1 MVKGIKIM
9 NEVVKKVSAAMLSGM
24 MLLNAAP
31 GLSAEANMQVNP
43 PKSSSKGVLGAML
56 SMGAFA
62 ITTAAAYAYMKTP
75 ETIHWLKVYLKA
87 ENPEEKKSAK
97 EEFKKFFAKDYRKS
111 IEKKENWK
119 DFFLKLLETIKANKS
134 INYEELQDEIKKLIL
149 GVYSEVT
156 KEIEKEEQNKSE
168 QKTTKS
174 NTELFPKLATEDDIK
189 GITTEMDK
197 IKKEVGEISKNKDN
211 VKLLET
217 TISNLHESNDRLKKD
232 ADQQKNQRDKI
243 IQLSHRYNVKQA
255 QIAGLFDI
263 ANKSNKDTR
272 AESLADQLLQQISKY
287 PYSAFAKD
295 DKEKIGQFFGN
306 QLEGI
311 LDTKEKNQIK
321 GFIEDCLNTN
331 GKTFNTQTLKV
342 ALKEKFKTNIDLDD
356 DNAEKLKFSKK
367 LANLSVKLLNLD
379 NNMYLSEKFELL
391 FQQILR
397 NNEGPVN
404 LSDVECSTMIT
415 LSQQSMCDRFN
426 GILSSQQSDE
436 KFETVKKIPEVKQKS
451 LLRKVFT
458 TALCLPFKIT
468 FSAVSHFPLKRVL
481 SVISRFAFGK

>member
-1 MVKGIKIM
+1 MVKGIRIM

-24 MLLNAAP
+24 MLLNTAP

-111 IEKKENWK
+111 VEKKENWN
-119 DFFLKLLETIKANKS
+119 DFFQKLLETIKANKS
-134 INYEELQDEIKKLIL
+134 INYEESQVQAEIKKLIL

-156 KEIEKEEQNKSE
+156 KEIKKEEQNKSE

-197 IKKEVGEISKNKDN
+197 MKKEIDEINKNKDN

-232 ADQQKNQRDKI
+232 ADQQKNQRDRI
-243 IQLSHRYNVKQA
+243 IQLSSRCNFKQI
-255 QIAGLFDI
+255 QIARLIDV
-263 ANKSNKDTR
+263 ANKSNKDSR
-272 AESLADQLLQQISKY
+272 AELLTRRLVEQINAY
-287 PYSAFAKD
+287 PYLTFAKNRQ
-295 DKEKIGQFFGN
+295 EKITQLFGEEQFKD
-306 QLEGI
+306 I
-311 LDTKEKNQIK
+311 LDVKEKNNSKIADLQA
-321 GFIEDCLNTN
+321 L
-331 GKTFNTQTLKV
+331 KTE
-342 ALKEKFKTNIDLDD
+342 LKEKFKTNIDLEDN
-356 DNAEKLKFSKK
+356 NAEKLKFSKK
-367 LANLSVKLLNLD
+367 LANLSVKLLDLGND
-379 NNMYLSEKFELL
+379 MYLSEKFELL

-397 NNEGPVN
+397 NNEDPVN
-404 LSDVECSTMIT
+404 LSDVGYSTIIT
-415 LSQQSMCDRFN
+415 LSQQDMYDYSN
-426 GILSSQQSDE
+426 IILLLQQSGE
-436 KFETVKKIPEVKQKS
+436 KFEPAQKIPAEKIPEVEQKN

-458 TALCLPFKIT
+458 TALCLPFKIVFWT
-468 FSAVSHFPLKRVL
+468 M
-481 SVISRFAFGK
+481 SRFVFKK

>member
-1 MVKGIKIM
+1 M

-24 MLLNAAP
+24 MLLNTAP
-31 GLSAEANMQVNP
+31 GLSAEANMQVKP

-75 ETIHWLKVYLKA
+75 ETIYWLKVYLKA
-87 ENPEEKKSAK
+87 ENPKEKESAK

-111 IEKKENWK
+111 IEKKENWN
-119 DFFLKLLETIKANKS
+119 DFFQKLLETIKANKS
-134 INYEELQDEIKKLIL
+134 INYEESQVQAEIKKLIL

-156 KEIEKEEQNKSE
+156 KEIKKEEQNKSE

-174 NTELFPKLATEDDIK
+174 NTELFPELVTKDDVK

-197 IKKEVGEISKNKDN
+197 MKKEIDEINKNKDN

-243 IQLSHRYNVKQA
+243 IQLSNRYNFKQV

-295 DKEKIGQFFGN
+295 DKEKIGQFFGK
-306 QLEGI
+306 QLKGI
-311 LDTKEKNQIK
+311 LGIEEKNQIR

-331 GKTFNTQTLKV
+331 GKTFNTQKLKV

-379 NNMYLSEKFELL
+379 NDMHLSAKFELL

-404 LSDVECSTMIT
+404 LSNVECSTIIT

-436 KFETVKKIPEVKQKS
+436 KFETVKKIPEAKQRS
-451 LLRKVFT
+451 LLRKVVT
-458 TALCLPFKIT
+458 TALCLPFKIVFWT
-468 FSAVSHFPLKRVL
+468 
-481 SVISRFAFGK
+481 ISRFAFGK

>member
-1 MVKGIKIM
+1 MVKGIRIM

-24 MLLNAAP
+24 MLLNTAP

-87 ENPEEKKSAK
+87 ENPKEKESAK

-111 IEKKENWK
+111 IEKKENWN
-119 DFFLKLLETIKANKS
+119 DFFQKLLETIKANKS
-134 INYEELQDEIKKLIL
+134 INYEESQVQAEIKKLIL

-156 KEIEKEEQNKSE
+156 KEIKKEEQNKSE
-168 QKTTKS
+168 QKTKKS

-197 IKKEVGEISKNKDN
+197 MKKEIDEINKNKDN

-232 ADQQKNQRDKI
+232 ADQQKNQRDRI
-243 IQLSHRYNVKQA
+243 IQLSSRCNFKQI
-255 QIAGLFDI
+255 QIARLIDV
-263 ANKSNKDTR
+263 ANKSNKDSR
-272 AESLADQLLQQISKY
+272 AELLTRRLVEQINAY
-287 PYSAFAKD
+287 PYLTFAKNRQ
-295 DKEKIGQFFGN
+295 EKITQLFGEEQFKD
-306 QLEGI
+306 I
-311 LDTKEKNQIK
+311 LDVKEKNNSKIADLQA
-321 GFIEDCLNTN
+321 L
-331 GKTFNTQTLKV
+331 KTE
-342 ALKEKFKTNIDLDD
+342 LKEKFKTNIDLEDN
-356 DNAEKLKFSKK
+356 NAEKLKFSKK
-367 LANLSVKLLNLD
+367 LANLSVKLLDLGND
-379 NNMYLSEKFELL
+379 MYLSEKFELL

-397 NNEGPVN
+397 NNEDPVN
-404 LSDVECSTMIT
+404 LSDVGYSTIIT
-415 LSQQSMCDRFN
+415 LSQQDMYDYSN
-426 GILSSQQSDE
+426 IILLLQQSGE
-436 KFETVKKIPEVKQKS
+436 KFEPAQKIPAEKIPEVEQKN

-458 TALCLPFKIT
+458 TALCLPFKIVFWT
-468 FSAVSHFPLKRVL
+468 
-481 SVISRFAFGK
+481 ISRFAFGK